1 MTTIV
6 LTTAADAIPDARTP
20 TEDDTTAPGVIKG
33 EQIVTDGSTMSPVGI
48 VDASMIMAATTIKQ
62 ADKREKKISTVVS
75 MTDLVDIK
83 DVFNKF

>member
-1 MTTIV
+1 
-6 LTTAADAIPDARTP
+6 
-20 TEDDTTAPGVIKG
+20 
-33 EQIVTDGSTMSPVGI
+33 MSLVGI

-62 ADKREKKISTVVS
+62 AAIWAKKISTVVS